1 MGTLYGM
8 RQSPWTE
15 KARWALDHHGV
26 AYAYHEHVP
35 LAGEVL
41 LRAKLRKHRG
51 PKPTSVPLF
60 ADERGALY
68 TSSIEIA
75 RHADRVGR
83 GAALFPR
90 SGADDV
96 ERWNE
101 LSDRIIGVGRV
112 RVLARLRADRELQR
126 EALPELVPRF
136 VRSALASSS
145 SLAARFLAAKHD
157 VPADLEREVEQT
169 LRPALGEVRRAL
181 SGSRYLVGGA
191 LSYAD
196 VAIAAALRAVRP
208 ESRAAIGPATR
219 AAWSDDALAREFEDL
234 LMWRDAIYAKHR

>member
-8 RQSPWTE
+8 SQSPWTE
-15 KARWALDHHGV
+15 KARWALDHHDV

-51 PKPTSVPLF
+51 TKPTSVPLF
-60 ADERGALY
+60 AAADGALY
-68 TSSIEIA
+68 TSSLEIA

-83 GAALFPR
+83 GTALFPHG
-90 SGADDV
+90 SADDV

-101 LSDRIIGVGRV
+101 LSDRMIGVGRV
-112 RVLARLRADRELQR
+112 RVLARLRSDRELQR
-126 EALPELVPRF
+126 EALPGFVPGF
-136 VRSALASSS
+136 VRGALASSS
-145 SLAARFLAAKHD
+145 SLASRFLAAKHG
-157 VPADLEREVEQT
+157 VPADVEGEVERT
-169 LRPALGEVRRAL
+169 LRPALREVRRAL
-181 SGSRYLVGGA
+181 AGGRYLVGGA

-208 ESRAAIGPATR
+208 ESRAPIGPATR
-219 AAWSDDALAREFEDL
+219 AAWSDESLAREFEDL